1 MDIDKRVK
9 KMLKYFKGKN
19 IKPGNIKN
27 KQYIFNFLGDM
38 GFSSSEIMFIYNLY
52 SYNYDRDIDVDGI
65 LNPTEE
71 LLKFIDNLQEE
82 SESGRGEYIDNLFYE
97 GTIQKYVGENF
108 LKSNVEFEFDYD
120 GLTLKLERDD
130 WEEHFSGLSDDDR
143 WVYNMINSYYIEPEE
158 FDYDEFNYVLSN
170 EETTYKLK
178 EIAELYGL
186 DNYPGKDKPID
197 DHEVSD
203 FLQKYLPNKLYDEIV
218 DDYLNDL
225 GYQLARSRKNSAEEV
240 YDDEVTY
247 EHYRC
252 DGYDYCIDIGYE
264 EIIDFM
270 NEGKILNNLS
280 ELFDIQIN
288 GEINLYNA
296 YYDEWLD
303 DEGYDRVLEEFNDT
317 LERSIEKLKE
327 DEDYMDRL
335 ESIKK
340 FNKIMDD
347 LKYYI
352 NIHNT
357 YADRG
362 KKYESKKIDDLYFFG
377 NSINYDDETI
387 LLYGI
392 DENNKFKREKVNFDQ
407 IPYFFTGMYIKN
419 LK

>member
-9 KMLKYFKGKN
+9 KMLNYFKGKN
-19 IKPGNIKN
+19 IKPGNFKN
-27 KQYIFNFLGDM
+27 KQYIFNFLRDM

-71 LLKFIDNLQEE
+71 LDKFIYNLQEE
-82 SESGRGEYIDNLFYE
+82 SESGRDDYIDNLFDE

-108 LKSNVEFEFDYD
+108 LKSNVEFDFDYN
-120 GLTLKLERDD
+120 GLTLKLESDD
-130 WEEHFSGLSDDDR
+130 WEEHFSGLSDDDM

-158 FDYDEFNYVLSN
+158 FDYDEFNYVVSN

-186 DNYPGKDKPID
+186 DDYPGKDKPID
-197 DHEVSD
+197 NYEVSD
-203 FLQKYLPNKLYDEIV
+203 FLQKYLPEKLYDEIV
-218 DDYLNDL
+218 DDYLHDL
-225 GYQLARSRKNSAEEV
+225 GYQVARSRKNSAEEV

-247 EHYRC
+247 EHYSC

-264 EIIDFM
+264 EIIDFI

-288 GEINLYNA
+288 GEINLYNS
-296 YYDEWLD
+296 YYDQWLD
-303 DEGYDRVLEEFNDT
+303 DEGYDYVLEEFNDN

-327 DEDYMDRL
+327 DEDFMDRL

-340 FNKIMDD
+340 FNKIIND

-352 NIHNT
+352 NINT
-357 YADRG
+357 NYADRG

-377 NSINYDDETI
+377 DSINYDDETI
-387 LLYGI
+387 DLYGI
-392 DENNKFKREKVNFDQ
+392 DENNKFKKEKVTFDQ
-407 IPYFFTGMYIKN
+407 MPYFFTGMYLNI
-419 LK
+419 